1 MESKPQPQAVEIE
14 EAVLGALLIEKDA
27 ILDVMDIISPNSFY
41 NTKHSMIFEAII
53 TLNNSSEPI
62 DLMTIVNQ
70 LKNTGKLTTIGG
82 SYYLSQ
88 LTNRVSSSANIV
100 SHCMILKQMEIRRS
114 AINLGAKMMEEGYDD
129 STQAPDLM
137 NYILDEAYKINSFSG
152 GQRLKTN
159 AELIRDDKIKIE
171 FANTNKGITGQQTG
185 IDNIDNLF
193 GGYQDSDLIIKA
205 ARPGMGKTSQMLS
218 EASNMVIEHNATAY
232 IVSIEMT
239 ARQLMR
245 KLISIDAEIDL
256 KQMNEGEMTKE
267 DWSRY
272 NNTASKYIDSGLIID
287 DKTKTLNGIRK
298 EAKKLSMKGKLDI
311 VFIDYLQLINHKVSQ
326 GRSKENEVSEISKS
340 LKQLAKEID
349 VPIVCLSQLS
359 RAVEIRGGEKIP
371 ILSDL
376 RDSGSIEQDADI
388 VQFLYR
394 PEYYDISEDAEG
406 NSTHQVAYMI
416 VSKHRNGTTKDVKMR
431 FIGNFTKFTN
441 WTEEPFSPQKFGI
454 DMPVSEEFE
463 VKKIK
468 DDDVPF

>member
-27 ILDVMDIISPNSFY
+27 ILDVMDIISTDSFY

-82 SYYLSQ
+82 AYYLSQ

-185 IDNIDNLF
+185 IYNIDNLF

-256 KQMNEGEMTKE
+256 KQMNEGKMTKE

-298 EAKKLSMKGKLDI
+298 EVKKLSMKGKLDI
-311 VFIDYLQLINHKVSQ
+311 VFIDYLQLINHKVS
-326 GRSKENEVSEISKS
+326 
-340 LKQLAKEID
+340 
-349 VPIVCLSQLS
+349 
-359 RAVEIRGGEKIP
+359 
-371 ILSDL
+371 
-376 RDSGSIEQDADI
+376 
-388 VQFLYR
+388 
-394 PEYYDISEDAEG
+394 
-406 NSTHQVAYMI
+406 
-416 VSKHRNGTTKDVKMR
+416 
-431 FIGNFTKFTN
+431 
-441 WTEEPFSPQKFGI
+441 
-454 DMPVSEEFE
+454 
-463 VKKIK
+463 
-468 DDDVPF
+468 